1 MPSLPSAPQSFP
13 ATKAVSNIKPLTPYD
28 KLTDENKKKIDTLA
42 NANNTTNALSKGGKF
57 LDALDENTAEPGI
70 EKGII
75 IAAKTITKIQSKIDD
90 ICYGTFE
97 NQAAGGSGESGF
109 GASIQDALDKGLF
122 GVLDFIASV
131 DLCNVIAYAL
141 NQIPVADK
149 FDPKKPPVTTDV
161 LALRVWQIKY
171 KAFQVQTFIDDYY
184 STYGDAKTGKSK
196 NAVFQLARR
205 INNVLKELLGQ
216 SVEEPLPPEVSIEND
231 LLDPNK
237 NLSEQEKKTKD
248 SLNFKTDITVSLND
262 PEILAAFPELN
273 IITNYLT
280 NAFSIFNRYT
290 DIKNFPNEDVA
301 KAIKTIDDI
310 RTVCISVQNL
320 STVAGAIDLADRFLN
335 GAIGDAVKA
344 ISKLIQPKFLI
355 PLCQGLIKLC
365 QTIITIISP
374 ILRFITFGSMLIK
387 LFLLLV
393 KIFWILRKF
402 FLAIPVPNMFTTVG
416 VTSVA
421 SNVVQETI
429 KEYGFLMFLNRL
441 KQINEFLG
449 VIIRFLKSLVS
460 KLYELINKLTVII
473 YNLEA
478 CSAEDVTNQILNNP
492 STLQSDLDAYGLD
505 QTANAPNVTNIPRS
519 ATGTGNNLG
528 NANGLGTGAGV
539 GVGAGKRPI
548 GTGGGG
554 PNDIFSLDNSGN
566 ASGLQN
572 QRGAGNETTN
582 NVTTSAN
589 DLNLDSNGNGLGVIK
604 VNVQNDPNASGRGNG
619 AYVDPKLIQD
629 FKDVRDALQSRAD
642 ELLAFLTNYFDK
654 KNAKNNT
661 FGPYTIE
668 ILTEEVTNSELNIR
682 RRFGIAIDAKGVMA
696 LQSDP
701 TYASDD
707 RIIINEVK
715 AKLLSSG
722 LVNANSLGYSQK
734 ADLINKGIG
743 GNDPALT
750 GLGPLG
756 ESTKGTLNS
765 DGTSANGIGSNA
777 LANALNPL
785 GQNGSN
791 YQNSSG
797 YGVNGYSDLSGASS
811 TARNGV
817 GGGIGGV
824 NGGGTIGF
832 GGINSNNSGIG
843 GMMNSTDNFGVSGD
857 GLSLQNNLQSQGTL
871 AADKINNPGQ
881 INIGFSGFR
890 PSDIAVM
897 EESMN
902 FLMDDEISIDG
913 IEFIDFNDGLDDP
926 ESEDSETEE
935 GGGASGLGLN
945 GFVNS
950 IKGGRRLRRRMRK
963 AMASAQTQLS
973 QNLKESDPSG
983 SRTGKFQKKLAVD
996 ASVKTR
1002 ENKMSPL
1009 KESIITWKKELAGAL
1024 LLGAFGI
1031 PIVVDRRKKIKE
1043 AEIELTKLQKEIDEL
1058 KAGTREP
1065 D

>member
-1 MPSLPSAPQSFP
+1 MPSLPSAPQTFP
-13 ATKAVSNIKPLTPYD
+13 ATKAVTNIEPASAYGRLTA
-28 KLTDENKKKIDTLA
+28 ENQKKIGQLA
-42 NANNTTNALSKGGKF
+42 VSRENTNALSKGGNAI
-57 LDALDENTAEPGI
+57 LNIDENTAEPGI

-75 IAAKTITKIQSKIDD
+75 IAAKTITKIQTKIDD
-90 ICYGTFE
+90 LCYGTFE
-97 NQAAGGSGESGF
+97 KQAAGGSGEEGF

-131 DLCNVIAYAL
+131 DLCNIIQYAL
-141 NQIPVADK
+141 NQIPATDK
-149 FDPKKPPVTTDV
+149 FDPKKAPKTTDV

-171 KAFQVQTFIDDYY
+171 KAYQVQTFIDDYY
-184 STYGDAKTGKSK
+184 TTYGDAKTGKSK
-196 NAVFQLARR
+196 NAIFQLVRR

-231 LLDPNK
+231 VLDPNK
-237 NLSEQEKKTKD
+237 NLTEEQKKTKD
-248 SLNFKTDITVSLND
+248 SLDFKTELISVSLTD

-273 IITNYLT
+273 IINNYLT

-290 DIKNFPNEDVA
+290 DIRNFSDSDVQ

-320 STVAGAIDLADRFLN
+320 SSVASAINLADRFLD

-355 PLCQGLIKLC
+355 PLCNGLIKLC
-365 QTIITIISP
+365 QTIISIISP
-374 ILRFITFGSMLIK
+374 ILRFISFGSMLIK

-402 FLAIPVPNMFTTVG
+402 FLALPIPTMFATVG
-416 VTSVA
+416 ITNLS
-421 SNVVQETI
+421 SDVVQSTI

-449 VIIRFLKSLVS
+449 VIIRFLNSLVS

-478 CSAEDVTNQILNNP
+478 CSADNTTNQILNNP
-492 STLQSDLDAYGLD
+492 SKLQADLNAYGLD
-505 QTANAPNVTNIPRS
+505 QTANAGNITNVPRGGG
-519 ATGTGNNLG
+519 A
-528 NANGLGTGAGV
+528 GTGAGANN
-539 GVGAGKRPI
+539 G
-548 GTGGGG
+548 GTGL
-554 PNDIFSLDNSGN
+554 NNSGN

-572 QRGAGNETTN
+572 KRGIGNETTN
-582 NVTTSAN
+582 NILTGAN
-589 DLNLDSNGNGLGVIK
+589 GLNLDANGNGFGVVK
-604 VNVQNDPNASGRGNG
+604 VDSQNDPNAGSGNG

-629 FKDVRDALQSRAD
+629 FKDVRDALQFRAD
-642 ELLAFLTNYFDK
+642 ELLAFLTNYFNK

-668 ILTEEVTNSELNIR
+668 ILTEEVTNSELKIR
-682 RRFGIAIDAKGVMA
+682 RRFGIAIDAQGVTA
-696 LQSDP
+696 LQTDP

-715 AKLLSSG
+715 ARLLSSG

-734 ADLINKGIG
+734 ADLLNKGIG

-750 GLGPLG
+750 GLGPLDN
-756 ESTKGTLNS
+756 SAKGTLNS
-765 DGTSANGIGSNA
+765 DGTSANGVGSNA
-777 LANALNPL
+777 LANAQKPLNY
-785 GQNGSN
+785 NSN
-791 YQNSSG
+791 T
-797 YGVNGYSDLSGASS
+797 YSDLGKASGAANNGLSGGLGGAFGG
-811 TARNGV
+811 TGTGV
-817 GGGIGGV
+817 GGIDSGLSGL
-824 NGGGTIGF
+824 T
-832 GGINSNNSGIG
+832 NSG
-843 GMMNSTDNFGVSGD
+843 DNFGASGLD
-857 GLSLQNNLQSQGTL
+857 LTAQDNLQAQGSL
-871 AADKINNPGQ
+871 SANKAMDPGT

-890 PSDIAVM
+890 PGDIAVM

-902 FLMDDEISIDG
+902 FLMDDDISIDG
-913 IEFIDFNDGLDDP
+913 VEFIDFNDGLDDP

-963 AMASAQTQLS
+963 AMAGAQTQLS
-973 QNLKESDPSG
+973 QNLKESDPNG
-983 SRTGKFQKKLAVD
+983 SRTGKFQNKLAID
-996 ASVKTR
+996 SSVKTR
-1002 ENKMSPL
+1002 ENKMSPI
-1009 KESIITWKKELAGAL
+1009 KEQIQGWQKEAAAAL
-1024 LLGAFGI
+1024 LLGVLGA
-1031 PIVVDRRKKIKE
+1031 PIIVDRKKKIK
-1043 AEIELTKLQKEIDEL
+1043 AAQTELDNLQKEIDEL
-1058 KAGTREP
+1058 KAGTRQP

>member
-1 MPSLPSAPQSFP
+1 MPSPTLPSAPQSFP
-13 ATKAVSNIKPLTPYD
+13 ATKAVANIKPATAYDQLTA
-28 KLTDENKKKIDTLA
+28 ENKKKIDTLA
-42 NANNTTNALSKGGKF
+42 AANNTTAGLAKGGKF

-97 NQAAGGSGESGF
+97 KQAAGGSEETGF

-131 DLCNVIAYAL
+131 DLCNVINYAL

-149 FDPKKPPVTTDV
+149 FDPTKPPQTTDV
-161 LALRVWQIKY
+161 LVKRVWQIKY
-171 KAFQVQTFIDDYY
+171 KAFQVQTFIDDFYT
-184 STYGDAKTGKSK
+184 TYGDAKTNKSK
-196 NAVFQLARR
+196 NAVFQLVRR
-205 INNVLKELLGQ
+205 INAVLKELLGQ
-216 SVEEPLPPEVSIEND
+216 SVDEPLPPEVSIEND
-231 LLDPNK
+231 VLDPNK
-237 NLSEQEKKTKD
+237 NLTEDQKKTLD
-248 SLNFKTDITVSLND
+248 SQNFKTDITVSLND
-262 PEILAAFPELN
+262 PEIIAAFPELN
-273 IITNYLT
+273 IINNYLT

-290 DIKNFPNEDVA
+290 DIKNFPNDEVQ

-355 PLCQGLIKLC
+355 PLCNGLIKLC
-365 QTIITIISP
+365 QTVINIISP

-402 FLAIPVPNMFTTVG
+402 FLGVPIPNMFTTVG

-478 CSAEDVTNQILNNP
+478 CNADSNTNQILENP

-505 QTANAPNVTNIPRS
+505 QTANAGNVTNLPRANPNGS
-519 ATGTGNNLG
+519 GGNGGSNS
-528 NANGLGTGAGV
+528 GAV
-539 GVGAGKRPI
+539 L
-548 GTGGGG
+548 
-554 PNDIFSLDNSGN
+554 NNSGN

-572 QRGAGNETTN
+572 KRGTGTETTN
-582 NVTTSAN
+582 NVVTSTN
-589 DLNLDSNGNGLGVIK
+589 NLNLDSFGNGFGVVK
-604 VNVQNDPNASGRGNG
+604 VGTANDPNSGRGNG

-642 ELLAFLTNYFDK
+642 ELLAFLTNYFNK

-668 ILTEEVTNSELNIR
+668 ILTEEVANSELNIR
-682 RRFGIAIDAKGVMA
+682 RRFGIAIDDKGIMA

-734 ADLINKGIG
+734 ADLINNGIG

-750 GLGPLG
+750 GLGNLNN
-756 ESTKGTLNS
+756 SAKGTLNP
-765 DGTSANGIGSNA
+765 DGTSVNGVGSNA
-777 LANALNPL
+777 LANAQTPLN
-785 GQNGSN
+785 
-791 YQNSSG
+791 
-797 YGVNGYSDLSGASS
+797 YGGNAYSDLGKGSSAASNGLNGGLAGALGG
-811 TARNGV
+811 TGV
-817 GGGIGGV
+817 GGLDSGIGGV
-824 NGGGTIGF
+824 L
-832 GGINSNNSGIG
+832 NSA
-843 GMMNSTDNFGVSGD
+843 DNFGASGVD
-857 GLSLQNNLQSQGTL
+857 LSLQNNLQTQGSL
-871 AADKINNPGQ
+871 AANKTVDPGQ
-881 INIGFSGFR
+881 LNIGFSGFR
-890 PSDIAVM
+890 PADIAVM

-913 IEFIDFNDGLDDP
+913 VEFIDFNDGLDDP
-926 ESEDSETEE
+926 ESEDSDTEE

-950 IKGGRRLRRRMRK
+950 IKGGRRLRRRMRR

-983 SRTGKFQKKLAVD
+983 SRTGKFQKKLAID

-1002 ENKMSPL
+1002 ENKMSPI
-1009 KESIITWKKELAGAL
+1009 KEQVQGWKKEVAAAI
-1024 LLGAFGI
+1024 LLGPLGI
-1031 PIVVDRRKKIKE
+1031 PVIVDRRKKIKE
-1043 AEIELTKLQKEIDEL
+1043 AETELDKLQKEIDEL
-1058 KAGTREP
+1058 KAGTRQP

>member
-1 MPSLPSAPQSFP
+1 MPSPTLPSAPQTFP
-13 ATKAVSNIKPLTPYD
+13 ATKAVTNIEPASAYGRLTA
-28 KLTDENKKKIDTLA
+28 ENQKKIGQLA
-42 NANNTTNALSKGGKF
+42 VSRDNTNALSKGGNAI
-57 LDALDENTAEPGI
+57 LNIDENTAEPGI

-75 IAAKTITKIQSKIDD
+75 LAAKTITRIQTKIDD

-97 NQAAGGSGESGF
+97 KQAAGGSGEEGF

-131 DLCNVIAYAL
+131 DLCNIIQYAL
-141 NQIPVADK
+141 NQIPATDK
-149 FDPKKPPVTTDV
+149 FDPTKPPQTTDV

-184 STYGDAKTGKSK
+184 ATYGDAKSSKSK
-196 NAVFQLARR
+196 NAVFQLVRR

-231 LLDPNK
+231 VLDPNK
-237 NLSEQEKKTKD
+237 NLTEEEKKTRD
-248 SLNFKTDITVSLND
+248 SLDFRSNITDVSLTD

-273 IITNYLT
+273 IINNYLT

-290 DIKNFPNEDVA
+290 DIRNFPNEDVQ

-320 STVAGAIDLADRFLN
+320 SSVGGAINLADRFLD

-344 ISKLIQPKFLI
+344 ISKLIEPKFLI
-355 PLCQGLIKLC
+355 PLCNGLIKLC
-365 QTIITIISP
+365 QTIVNIISP
-374 ILRFITFGSMLIK
+374 ILRFISFGSMLIK

-402 FLAIPVPNMFTTVG
+402 FLGLPIPTMFGTVG
-416 VTSVA
+416 ITNIS
-421 SNVVQETI
+421 SDVVQSTI
-429 KEYGFLMFLNRL
+429 KELGFLTFLNRL

-449 VIIRFLKSLVS
+449 VIIRFLNSLVS

-478 CSAEDVTNQILNNP
+478 CNADSNTNQILENP
-492 STLQSDLDAYGLD
+492 SVLQADLNAYGLD
-505 QTANAPNVTNIPRS
+505 QTANAGNVTNLPRGGGS
-519 ATGTGNNLG
+519 GANGIGTGNG
-528 NANGLGTGAGV
+528 Q
-539 GVGAGKRPI
+539 
-548 GTGGGG
+548 GGGVL
-554 PNDIFSLDNSGN
+554 NNSGN

-572 QRGAGNETTN
+572 KRGTGNETTN
-582 NVTTSAN
+582 NVATSAN
-589 DLNLDSNGNGLGVIK
+589 NLNLDGNGNGFGVVK
-604 VNVQNDPNASGRGNG
+604 VGVENDPNSGRGNG

-629 FKDVRDALQSRAD
+629 FKDVRDALQFRAD
-642 ELLAFLTNYFDK
+642 ELLAFLTNYFNK

-734 ADLINKGIG
+734 ADLMNNGIG

-750 GLGPLG
+750 GLGNLND
-756 ESTKGTLNS
+756 SAKGTLNP
-765 DGTSANGIGSNA
+765 DGTSVNGVGSNS
-777 LANALNPL
+777 LSNAQSPLN
-785 GQNGSN
+785 
-791 YQNSSG
+791 YSG
-797 YGVNGYSDLSGASS
+797 NAYSDLGKGSSAASNGLNGGLAGALGG
-811 TARNGV
+811 TGV
-817 GGGIGGV
+817 GGIDSGIGGV
-824 NGGGTIGF
+824 L
-832 GGINSNNSGIG
+832 NSG
-843 GMMNSTDNFGVSGD
+843 DNFGASGLD
-857 GLSLQNNLQSQGTL
+857 LSLQDNLQSQGTL
-871 AADKINNPGQ
+871 AADKINNPSQ
-881 INIGFSGFR
+881 TNIGFSGFR
-890 PSDIAVM
+890 PADIAVM

-902 FLMDDEISIDG
+902 FLMEDDISIDG
-913 IEFIDFNDGLDDP
+913 VEFIDFNDGLDDP
-926 ESEDSETEE
+926 ESEDSDTEE
-935 GGGASGLGLN
+935 GGGANGLGLN
-945 GFVNS
+945 GFINS
-950 IKGGRRLRRRMRK
+950 IKGGRRLRRRMRR
-963 AMASAQTQLS
+963 AMAGAQTQLS

-983 SRTGKFQKKLAVD
+983 SRTSKFQKKLAID

-1002 ENKMSPL
+1002 ENKMSPI
-1009 KESIITWKKELAGAL
+1009 KEQVQGWKKEVAAAI
-1024 LLGAFGI
+1024 LLGPLGVPVI
-1031 PIVVDRRKKIKE
+1031 VDRRKKIKE
-1043 AEIELTKLQKEIDEL
+1043 AETELDKLQKEIDEL
-1058 KAGTREP
+1058 KAGTRQP